1 MNKEIKT
8 IDEVEIEVLKAAE
21 NMNKTTAKI
30 FLWVFAVVI
39 VVIIGTIWLANNSNN
54 LEVSENLSGY
64 IFLALMGITIIIF
77 VFSLIQKVTKKK
89 VANRTYITI
98 PYNNKTV
105 EEIDSII
112 KNALSQLYYK
122 EKKYGDEIVYYAYK
136 SAIYNNGLNI
146 SSLPRYIKYRVGSDN
161 IEVEGWLVQGAKEF
175 PIDSKSY
182 GLYNKQALVTD
193 LKSISAS
200 VNYVE
205 RS

>member
-39 VVIIGTIWLANNSNN
+39 VVIIGAFLLANNSNN
-54 LEVSENLSGY
+54 LEVSENISGY
-64 IFLALMGITIIIF
+64 IFLALMGIAAIVFIIT
-77 VFSLIQKVTKKK
+77 LIQKKQKKI
-89 VANRTYITI
+89 ANRTYITI

-161 IEVEGWLVQGAKEF
+161 IEVEGWFVQGAKEF

-193 LKSISAS
+193 LKSISAL

>member
-39 VVIIGTIWLANNSNN
+39 VVIIGMILLANNSN
-54 LEVSENLSGY
+54 EMQVSENLSEY
-64 IFLALMGITIIIF
+64 IFLALIGIAALIF
-77 VFSLIQKVTKKK
+77 VISLVQKVTKKK

-112 KNALSQLYYK
+112 KNTLGQLYYE

-146 SSLPRYIKYRVGSDN
+146 SSLPRYIKYRVGNDN
-161 IEVEGWLVQGAKEF
+161 IEVEGWFVQGAKEF

-182 GLYNKQALVTD
+182 GLYNKQALVID
-193 LKSISAS
+193 LKSISSS

-205 RS
+205 RT